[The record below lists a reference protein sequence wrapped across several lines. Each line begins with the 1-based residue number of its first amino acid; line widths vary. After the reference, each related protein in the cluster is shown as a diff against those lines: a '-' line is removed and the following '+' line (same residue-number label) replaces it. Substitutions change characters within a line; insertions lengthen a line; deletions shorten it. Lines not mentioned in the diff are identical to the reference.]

1 MARYTS
7 FFAIALPLE
16 ELRQLLL
23 DLLESC
29 NLELMYQTPSSIF
42 AREFIGAAPTSQLV
56 KIELV
61 FETAT
66 STATETRMRLEATN
80 GELPLKADNRCR
92 ELFNALTEVII
103 ENNQWDTLESIAL

>member
-1 MARYTS
+1 MARYTG

-23 DLLESC
+23 NLLESC

-80 GELPLKADNRCR
+80 GELPLQTKNHCR
-92 ELFNALTEVII
+92 ELFDALTQVII
-103 ENNQWDTLESIAL
+103 ENYQWDTLESIAL